1 MQLIDG
7 NAIAA
12 SIIQE
17 LSVEVSALSGKKPVV
32 AFIRVGEDPASVSY
46 VRKKEKTAER
56 IGIESRLY
64 VLPESVAQTELFAQI
79 DTLNADPDINGIL
92 IQAPLPKH
100 MDETAVFNRVHAHK
114 DVDGFNTINIGK
126 LCQEDHSGFVACTP
140 AGIVE
145 LIQRSGIDTAGK
157 HVVVLGR
164 SQIVGKPAALLMLQ
178 KAYPGNATVTVC
190 HSRTINLPHIT
201 RQADLLIAAIG
212 RANFVTADMV
222 KEGVN
227 IIDVGI
233 NRVTDHSKKSGY
245 RLVGDVDFATVAP
258 IAAQITPVPGGVG
271 PMTVAMLMQN
281 TLRAFKASQIRL
293 QHESAQID

>member
-17 LSVEVSALSGKKPVV
+17 LSVEVSALPDQKPVV

-64 VLPESVAQTELFAQI
+64 VLPEGVAQTELFAQI
-79 DTLNADPDINGIL
+79 DTLNADPDIHGIL
-92 IQAPLPKH
+92 VQAPLPKH

-126 LCQEDHSGFVACTP
+126 LCQEDRSGFVACTP

-190 HSRTINLPHIT
+190 HSRTTNLPHIT

-258 IAAQITPVPGGVG
+258 KADQITPVPGGVG
-271 PMTVAMLMQN
+271 PMTVAMLMHN
-281 TLRAFKASQIRL
+281 TLRAFKASQTRR
-293 QHESAQID
+293 QHDSAQID